1 VAGTKLSIDTAGAP
15 PRMRR
20 LPHAGGALVA
30 AGCVALAVASLALP
44 SVPTYDPWA
53 WIVFGHELT
62 DPAIPFSTL
71 SGTGWKPLPVLLT
84 APFGV
89 LGDLAPSL
97 WLVAARCAGLAA
109 MVLAFRLAARAAG
122 RLAGVIA
129 VLGLLATSDWLRY
142 LSAGNI
148 EPVVAALLLGAIEL
162 HLRDRRAGA
171 LALGALAGLARP
183 EVWLLVA
190 GYGAYLLLR
199 DRRLWL
205 VGLTG
210 TGMLALWILPDWAGS
225 GDPLHT
231 FHAASASDEPVALQA
246 AHSPAL
252 ELLRGT
258 AGILPAPVWVFAL
271 IAVVLA
277 VRRRERTALTV
288 AAVAAAWALPT
299 IAGTAAGY
307 PAVPRYMVAPAAL
320 ACVLAAIGATAA
332 ARLPRAPRTRFA
344 LTALLVAV
352 SLPFAVPRVAG
363 LADQASAAEQRAEDL
378 ASLWQAVDRA
388 RARVAVARLRPAIE
402 PGAYGNALAW
412 KLDLQLAQVTGS
424 LSPRV
429 RIAFV
434 QGGAAAARLRAR
446 GASVTTV
453 AASGPWRVL
462 LIRRPVRRH
471 RR

>member
-1 VAGTKLSIDTAGAP
+1 VAGTKLSIDSAGAP
-15 PRMRR
+15 PRVRR
-20 LPHAGGALVA
+20 SPRAGGALLA

-53 WIVFGHELT
+53 WIVFGRELT
-62 DPAIPFSTL
+62 DPGVAFSTL

-89 LGDLAPSL
+89 FGDAAPSL

-122 RLAGVIA
+122 WLAGVIA
-129 VLGLLATSDWLRY
+129 VLALIAGSDWLRY

-148 EPVVAALLLGAIEL
+148 EPAVAALALGAIEL
-162 HLRDRRAGA
+162 HLRERRAGA

-199 DRRLWL
+199 DRRPWL
-205 VGLTG
+205 VGLVG
-210 TGMLALWILPDWAGS
+210 TCMLALWILPDWAGS

-246 AHSPAL
+246 AHSPGL
-252 ELLRGT
+252 ELIRGT
-258 AGILPAPVWVFAL
+258 AAILPAPVWAFAL
-271 IAVVLA
+271 IAVVFA

-288 AAVAAAWALPT
+288 VAVAAAWALPT

-307 PAVPRYMVAPAAL
+307 PAVPRYMAAPAAL
-320 ACVLAAIGATAA
+320 ACVLAGIGAVVVARRLSDRR
-332 ARLPRAPRTRFA
+332 ARLA
-344 LTALLVAV
+344 LAALLVAASV
-352 SLPFAVPRVAG
+352 PFAVPRVVG
-363 LADQASAAEQRAEDL
+363 LGDQATAAEQRADDL
-378 ASLWQAVDRA
+378 ASLFQAADRA
-388 RARVAVARLRPAIE
+388 QARVTVARLHPAVE
-402 PGAYGNALAW
+402 PGAYGNGLAW
-412 KLDLQLAQVTGS
+412 KLHLQLTQVTGR
-424 LSPRV
+424 LSQRV

-434 QGGAAAARLRAR
+434 QGGSAAARLRAR
-446 GASVTTV
+446 GASVTQV
-453 AASGPWRVL
+453 AAAGPWRVL
-462 LIRRPVRRH
+462 LIRRPAGRH
-471 RR
+471 